1 MNVNQ
6 IFECKTNKATDA
18 GNKIMA
24 SNVFTEMLNWK
35 VTEIIE
41 MS

>member
-6 IFECKTNKATDA
+6 VLECKTNKATDTS
-18 GNKIMA
+18 NKIMA
-24 SNVFTEMLNWK
+24 SNVFTKMLNWK